1 MPNDPNLV
9 RVAQMRQ
16 CLPFVRAT
24 RQGQTANAQRTVGE
38 PGGVGVGVRR
48 YRCRVDEPRTR
59 TWRPDWPCPVAQ
71 VWGSAKRGIA
81 DPTYRVHD
89 GHHWRAL
96 NTGAGPA
103 TLAVR
108 PLDAAGLVEALAWG
122 PGADVVLDLLPSLLG
137 AADDPSGFEP
147 QHPLLVELHRLRP
160 HWRLGRLPSVWD
172 ALVAVVIEQK
182 VTGQEATIGIRSLL
196 ARHGQ
201 PAPGPGAALG
211 LRTFPVPEAVRAIP
225 SWEWLALHID
235 PARSRT
241 LVTAARVADTLERV
255 LPAEPSRADE
265 RLRSL
270 PGIGIWT
277 SAEIRAR
284 ALGDADAV
292 SFGDYHVAKDIGW
305 ALTGAE
311 VDDDGLAELLE
322 PYRPHRLRVQ
332 RLVTHA
338 GLHRPR
344 HGPRLAPRT
353 HLPTR
358 RSRT

>member
-1 MPNDPNLV
+1 M
-9 RVAQMRQ
+9 
-16 CLPFVRAT
+16 
-24 RQGQTANAQRTVGE
+24 
-38 PGGVGVGVRR
+38 
-48 YRCRVDEPRTR
+48 DEPRTR

-255 LPAEPSRADE
+255 LPADPSRADE

-344 HGPRLAPRT
+344 RGPRLAPRT

>member
-1 MPNDPNLV
+1 M
-9 RVAQMRQ
+9 
-16 CLPFVRAT
+16 
-24 RQGQTANAQRTVGE
+24 
-38 PGGVGVGVRR
+38 
-48 YRCRVDEPRTR
+48 
-59 TWRPDWPCPVAQ
+59 
-71 VWGSAKRGIA
+71 WGSFKRGVA

-89 GHHWRAL
+89 GFHWRAL
-96 NTGAGPA
+96 NSTAGAA

-108 PLDAAGLVEALAWG
+108 PLDAAGVVEAHAWG
-122 PGADVVLDLLPSLLG
+122 PGAEAVLDLLPDLLG
-137 AADDPSGFEP
+137 AADDPSGFQP
-147 QHPLLVELHRLRP
+147 SDPLLAELHRLRP
-160 HWRLGRLPSVWD
+160 HLRLGRTAAIWD
-172 ALVAVVIEQK
+172 ALVPVVIEQK

-201 PAPGPGAALG
+201 PAPGPGAGLG
-211 LRTFPVPEAVRAIP
+211 LRTFPTPEDIRVIP

-255 LPAEPSRADE
+255 LPAAPSLADE

-292 SFGDYHVAKDIGW
+292 SFGDYHVARDIGW
-305 ALTGAE
+305 ALTGVE

-332 RLVTHA
+332 RLVMYA

-353 HLPTR
+353 HLPAR

>member
-1 MPNDPNLV
+1 M
-9 RVAQMRQ
+9 
-16 CLPFVRAT
+16 
-24 RQGQTANAQRTVGE
+24 
-38 PGGVGVGVRR
+38 
-48 YRCRVDEPRTR
+48 DEARTR
-59 TWRPDWPCPVAQ
+59 TWQPDWPCPVEQ
-71 VWGSAKRGIA
+71 VWGSFKRGVA

-89 GHHWRAL
+89 GFHWRAL
-96 NTGAGPA
+96 NTAAGPA

-108 PLDAAGLVEALAWG
+108 PLSAAGIVEARAWG
-122 PGADVVLDLLPSLLG
+122 PGAGIVLDLLPALLG
-137 AADDPSGFEP
+137 ASDDPSSFRP
-147 QHPLLVELHRLRP
+147 RHPLLAELHRLRP
-160 HWRLGRLPSVWD
+160 HWRLGRTAAIWD
-172 ALVAVVIEQK
+172 ALVPVVIEQK

-201 PAPGPGAALG
+201 PAPGPGAALR
-211 LRTFPVPEAVRAIP
+211 LRTFPTPDAVRAIP

-270 PGIGIWT
+270 PGIGVWT

-305 ALTGAE
+305 ALTGVE

-332 RLVTHA
+332 RLVMYA

-344 HGPRLAPRT
+344 HGPRMAPRT
-353 HLPTR
+353 HLPAR

>member
-1 MPNDPNLV
+1 MDAPL
-9 RVAQMRQ
+9 
-16 CLPFVRAT
+16 
-24 RQGQTANAQRTVGE
+24 
-38 PGGVGVGVRR
+38 
-48 YRCRVDEPRTR
+48 TR

-71 VWGSAKRGIA
+71 VWGTFKRGTT

-89 GHHWRAL
+89 GVHWRAV
-96 NTGAGPA
+96 NTATGPA

-108 PLDAAGLVEALAWG
+108 PLDTAGLIAAEAWG
-122 PGADVVLDLLPSLLG
+122 PGALTVLDLLPELLG
-137 AADDPSGFEP
+137 GADDPSGFTP
-147 QHPLLVELHRLRP
+147 LHPLLAELNRVRP
-160 HWRLGRLPSVWD
+160 HWRLGRTPTIWD
-172 ALVAVVIEQK
+172 ALVPVVIEQK
-182 VTGQEATIGIRSLL
+182 VTGQEATAGIRSLL
-196 ARHGQ
+196 AHHGQ

-211 LRTFPVPEAVRAIP
+211 LRTFPTPAVVRSIP

-255 LPAEPSRADE
+255 LPADPSRADE

-270 PGIGIWT
+270 SGIGIWT

-292 SFGDYHVAKDIGW
+292 SFGDYHVAHDIGW
-305 ALTGAE
+305 ALTGIE
-311 VDDDGLAELLE
+311 LDDAGLADLLE

-332 RLVTHA
+332 RLVMHA

-344 HGPRLAPRT
+344 HGPRMAPRT
-353 HLPTR
+353 HLPGR
-358 RSRT
+358 GSRT

>member
-1 MPNDPNLV
+1 M
-9 RVAQMRQ
+9 
-16 CLPFVRAT
+16 T
-24 RQGQTANAQRTVGE
+24 
-38 PGGVGVGVRR
+38 GGVGVRG
-48 YRCRVDEPRTR
+48 YRWRVDEPRTR
-59 TWRPDWPCPVAQ
+59 TWRPGWPCPVAQ
-71 VWGSAKRGIA
+71 VWGSFKRGVA
-81 DPTYRVHD
+81 DPTYLVHK
-89 GHHWRAL
+89 GLHWRAL
-96 NTGAGPA
+96 NTTAGPA

-108 PLDAAGLVEALAWG
+108 PLDAAGVVQAMAWG
-122 PGADVVLDLLPSLLG
+122 PGAEVVLDLLPALLG
-137 AADDPSGFEP
+137 ASDNPSGFLP
-147 QHPLLVELHRLRP
+147 SHPVLAELHRARP
-160 HWRLGRLPSVWD
+160 HWRIGRTAAIWD
-172 ALVAVVIEQK
+172 ALVPVVIEQK
-182 VTGQEATIGIRSLL
+182 VTGQEATTGIRSLL

-201 PAPGPGAALG
+201 PAPGPGAAHG
-211 LRTFPVPEAVRAIP
+211 LRTFPTPEAVRAIP
-225 SWEWLALHID
+225 SWEWLALQID

-255 LPAEPSRADE
+255 LPADPSLADE

-270 PGIGIWT
+270 PGIGTWT

-305 ALTGAE
+305 ALTGVE

-332 RLVTHA
+332 RLVMHA

-353 HLPTR
+353 HLPAR
-358 RSRT
+358 RSPT

>member
-1 MPNDPNLV
+1 M
-9 RVAQMRQ
+9 
-16 CLPFVRAT
+16 
-24 RQGQTANAQRTVGE
+24 E
-38 PGGVGVGVRR
+38 
-48 YRCRVDEPRTR
+48 
-59 TWRPDWPCPVAQ
+59 Q
-71 VWGSAKRGIA
+71 VWGSFKRGVA

-89 GHHWRAL
+89 GFHWRAL
-96 NTGAGPA
+96 NTVAGAA

-108 PLDAAGLVEALAWG
+108 PLSVEGIVEARAWG
-122 PGADVVLDLLPSLLG
+122 LGAEIVLDLLPELLG
-137 AADDPSGFEP
+137 AADDPSSFRP
-147 QHPLLVELHRLRP
+147 PPLLAELHRLRP
-160 HWRLGRLPSVWD
+160 HWRLGRTAAIWD
-172 ALVAVVIEQK
+172 VLVPVVIEQK

-201 PAPGPGAALG
+201 PAPGPGAALR
-211 LRTFPVPEAVRAIP
+211 LRTFPTPDAVRAIP

-305 ALTGAE
+305 ALTGVE

-332 RLVTHA
+332 RLVMYA

-353 HLPTR
+353 HLPAR

>member
-1 MPNDPNLV
+1 M
-9 RVAQMRQ
+9 
-16 CLPFVRAT
+16 
-24 RQGQTANAQRTVGE
+24 
-38 PGGVGVGVRR
+38 
-48 YRCRVDEPRTR
+48 
-59 TWRPDWPCPVAQ
+59 
-71 VWGSAKRGIA
+71 WGSFKRGVS
-81 DPTYRVHD
+81 DPTYRVHA
-89 GHHWRAL
+89 GFHWRAL
-96 NTGAGPA
+96 NSPSGPA

-108 PLDAAGLVEALAWG
+108 PLDAAGMIEGRAWG
-122 PGADVVLDLLPSLLG
+122 PGAELVLALLPDLLG
-137 AADDPSGFEP
+137 ASDDPSGFRPE
-147 QHPLLVELHRLRP
+147 HALLAELHRLRP
-160 HWRLGRLPSVWD
+160 HWRLGRTAAVWD
-172 ALVAVVIEQK
+172 ALVPVVIEQK
-182 VTGQEATIGIRSLL
+182 VTGEEATIGIRSLL

-211 LRTFPVPEAVRAIP
+211 LRTFPTPEVVRAIP

-241 LVTAARVADTLERV
+241 IISAARVAGTLERM
-255 LPAEPSRADE
+255 LPADPSRADE

-270 PGIGIWT
+270 PGIGVWT

-305 ALTGAE
+305 ALTGVE

-332 RLVTHA
+332 RLVMLA

-353 HLPTR
+353 HLPAR
-358 RSRT
+358 GSRA